1 MWRKTFLLQERVG
14 RLAPPLSPP
23 TPSFSTALKVASN
36 KCSLKKVFLV
46 VDRAVK
52 MTCFYID
59 QHLLYKKV

>member
-14 RLAPPLSPP
+14 RLAPPLLPHF
-23 TPSFSTALKVASN
+23 FSTALKVASN
-36 KCSLKKVFLV
+36 KCSLKKVFLA

-59 QHLLYKKV
+59 HHLLYKKV